1 MLRAFF
7 TMMKSLITISVG
19 SVKIKNTLQLRQNV
33 SLHARVDDKLGFMD
47 RDVVV
52 ETQFVV
58 SHSVHD
64 NR

>member
-1 MLRAFF
+1 
-7 TMMKSLITISVG
+7 MMKSLITISVG